1 MSRLQVYKKH
11 ARLELEAGLT
21 ILLYKTPIIS
31 DVEVRQRAMN
41 MGAYLLSC
49 FGGAKNPDDRNLRN
63 GPLLVGAMDHRNL
76 GIKYSGSCLVVIDAV

>member
-1 MSRLQVYKKH
+1 
-11 ARLELEAGLT
+11 
-21 ILLYKTPIIS
+21 
-31 DVEVRQRAMN
+31 MN

-49 FGGAKNPDDRNLRN
+49 FGGAENPDDRDLSN